1 MVTDLYSLVEYV
13 LGVTAIAWGFTFLVK
28 PKQLKAHI
36 NFALSSDVS
45 SKMVMD
51 IACLIFL
58 VFGVTIVVAHNDWR
72 GGLSLITTVLGW
84 FIAIKSFLWLAFNK
98 KVKSLVK
105 ALKPVIMKKGFA
117 VFSSLVTIG
126 LGVAILWDY
135 AV

>member
-13 LGVTAIAWGFTFLVK
+13 LGVSVIVWGFTTLVK
-28 PKQLKAHI
+28 PKQLKARI

-45 SKMVMD
+45 NKMVMD
-51 IACLIFL
+51 FTCLIFL
-58 VFGVTIVVAHNDWR
+58 VFGVTIIIAHNDWR

-84 FIAIKSFLWLAFNK
+84 FLAVQAFLWLAFNK